1 MTITN
6 VIAGFRCTGMYPF
19 NRTAIPPLSP
29 SRSGSKRTSLSEKTG
44 LKFIPLFTPVRNDRP
59 ADCPASPRFTEDEM
73 SAFAHKFDE
82 ARYVK
87 WLDKYHPEVARNN
100 DQINTED
107 GANTTRNTLCNTVDI
122 ICDTSQN
129 SRSPTPLNIKEKL
142 SFDDETQST
151 QLKRQ
156 TVLSKTLSTVSN
168 TSILPLLQKNGR
180 LLTSAENNKD
190 D

>member
-19 NRTAIPPLSP
+19 NHTAIPPLSP

-59 ADCPASPRFTEDEM
+59 ADCSASPRFTEDEM

-82 ARYVK
+82 ARYVE

-107 GANTTRNTLCNTVDI
+107 GANTTRNTPCNTVD

-129 SRSPTPLNIKEKL
+129 SRSPTCMHL
-142 SFDDETQST
+142 
-151 QLKRQ
+151 
-156 TVLSKTLSTVSN
+156 
-168 TSILPLLQKNGR
+168 
-180 LLTSAENNKD
+180 
-190 D
+190 